1 MIISKNRFAGD
12 GRDCVK
18 REEEW
23 TKYNK
28 KYEISNFGNVRQILG
43 YSDFFGE
50 KVMTVKNVGNIF
62 DMAELF
68 GLNVGDDYNE

>member
-18 REEEW
+18 KEEEW
-23 TKYNK
+23 TKYNE
-28 KYEISNFGNVRQILG
+28 KYEISNFGNVRQIVG

-50 KVMTVKNVGNIF
+50 KVACVKNLGNIF

-68 GLNVGDDYNE
+68 GLDLEGDSDE